1 MDPIAQIMNT
11 PSVRGAADLS
21 VEAAMTSASGDLRAL
36 VAARHG
42 QWVVVTTM
50 SAALCLGALAGC
62 TNAPAQEGADPT
74 SSSSPQNAQAERFA
88 LESTVDYL
96 HLWSHQHLYEE
107 VRGITDRSSAI
118 PRETRG
124 RAVQKAIA
132 GAVAVHIG
140 CDSVHA
146 RLIEPVTTTIEVRA
160 NGCTYPVSATE
171 TGKLA
176 EAQACVMLAAPAETV
191 DAFLDQAAQDPVG
204 SPPILVDSSAK
215 AGPGTWYV
223 GPCRRVRR

>member
-1 MDPIAQIMNT
+1 
-11 PSVRGAADLS
+11 
-21 VEAAMTSASGDLRAL
+21 MTSASGDLRAL
-36 VAARHG
+36 VAARRA

-50 SAALCLGALAGC
+50 SAAVAFCLGALAGC
-62 TNAPAQEGADPT
+62 TNAATQQGADTT

-96 HLWSHQHLYEE
+96 NLWSHQHLYEE

-118 PRETRG
+118 PREARG
-124 RAVQKAIA
+124 RALRKAIA
-132 GAVAVHIG
+132 GAIAVHIG

-191 DAFLDQAAQDPVG
+191 DAFLDQAAQDPAG

-215 AGPGTWYV
+215 AGPGTWYL